1 MTNQTKNIPTLR
13 FPEFDSVWKITT
25 IENLFDF
32 KNGLNKEKKYFGY
45 GTPIVNF
52 KDVFNNRGIITNN
65 LSGKVDVTEKELE
78 NYSVEKGDVFFTRT
92 SEVIEEIGYS
102 SVIMD
107 DPKNTVFSGFVL
119 RARPKKGIDLI
130 SNKFKRYVFSTHSFR
145 KEMITKSS
153 MTTRALTSGTAIN
166 KMQIIYPKSFS
177 EQQKIGEF
185 FSKLDQQIELEEQK
199 LAKLEEKKKGYMQKI
214 FSQEL
219 RFKDENG
226 NEYPEWT
233 KMKLGNLGTT
243 FTGLSGKTK
252 EDFGHGD
259 AKFITYMNVFKN
271 TIAKLEMTT
280 KVDVKDNERQSK
292 VEYKD
297 ILFTT
302 SSETPNEA
310 GMSSIW
316 LYKSENMYLNSFCF
330 GFKVNY
336 KDIEPIYLARYLRSE
351 DMRKRITVL
360 SQGSTRFNISKREMM
375 QLTIDFPIIEEQI
388 KIVKFLDK
396 FEVLIEKQDQKIN
409 GLQNRKK
416 GLLQKMFV

>member
-1 MTNQTKNIPTLR
+1 
-13 FPEFDSVWKITT
+13 
-25 IENLFDF
+25 
-32 KNGLNKEKKYFGY
+32 
-45 GTPIVNF
+45 
-52 KDVFNNRGIITNN
+52 
-65 LSGKVDVTEKELE
+65 
-78 NYSVEKGDVFFTRT
+78 
-92 SEVIEEIGYS
+92 
-102 SVIMD
+102 
-107 DPKNTVFSGFVL
+107 
-119 RARPKKGIDLI
+119 
-130 SNKFKRYVFSTHSFR
+130 
-145 KEMITKSS
+145 
-153 MTTRALTSGTAIN
+153 
-166 KMQIIYPKSFS
+166 
-177 EQQKIGEF
+177 
-185 FSKLDQQIELEEQK
+185 
-199 LAKLEEKKKGYMQKI
+199 
-214 FSQEL
+214 
-219 RFKDENG
+219 
-226 NEYPEWT
+226 
-233 KMKLGNLGTT
+233 MKLGNLGTT